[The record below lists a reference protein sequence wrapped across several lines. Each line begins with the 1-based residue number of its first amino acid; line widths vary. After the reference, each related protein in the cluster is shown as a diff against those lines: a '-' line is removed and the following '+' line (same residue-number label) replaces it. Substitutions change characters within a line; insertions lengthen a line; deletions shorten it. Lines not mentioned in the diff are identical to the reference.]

1 MNKYNASAVR
11 RFQIV
16 RDRLESSERILHT
29 ESIAECLIS
38 SARSIDINMRLYVLR
53 SYVAVRKD
61 LKKSR
66 AQLSPRNV

>member
-38 SARSIDINMRLYVLR
+38 SARSIEDNK
-53 SYVAVRKD
+53 A
-61 LKKSR
+61 
-66 AQLSPRNV
+66 